1 MPIISFAM
9 SNRSLNTASSRD
21 CGSSRQVVVGYLN
34 QNLVYGGEEGRKRG
48 TRRGS
53 RAQDFQESARVCVRM
68 LGMLHKQCPSSSL
81 VRMSSLRTMMELW

>member
-48 TRRGS
+48 TRRGEGQGHRIS
-53 RAQDFQESARVCVRM
+53 RNPQEFV
-68 LGMLHKQCPSSSL
+68 
-81 VRMSSLRTMMELW
+81 